1 MSTVEIKK
9 ELHDIID
16 NGDAATIKGFY
27 KMLKDYIAQRE
38 NDKKIAES
46 ESDIKAG
53 KVLSHQQVK
62 DIIATWKK

>member
-9 ELHDIID
+9 ELHEIID

-27 KMLKDYIAQRE
+27 KMLKSYIAQRDA
-38 NDKKIAES
+38 DKKIAES

-53 KVLSHQQVK
+53 KIVSHQEVK
-62 DIIATWKK
+62 DMILNWKE